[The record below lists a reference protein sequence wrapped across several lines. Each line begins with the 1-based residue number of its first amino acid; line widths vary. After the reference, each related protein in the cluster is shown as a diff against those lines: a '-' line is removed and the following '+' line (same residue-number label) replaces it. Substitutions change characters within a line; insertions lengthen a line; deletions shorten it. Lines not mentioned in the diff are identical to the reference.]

1 MKTKFADLGQ
11 FLREKREAGQFTQAD
26 VADKLGCKSQ
36 FISNWERGAASPPWK
51 MLKAVI
57 KMYKISDKEIVRLL
71 VSDYERAVRKQLGF
85 KK

>member
-11 FLREKREAGQFTQAD
+11 FLREKREANEFTQAD

-57 KMYKISDKEIVRLL
+57 RMYKISDKEIVRLL
-71 VSDYERAVRKQLGF
+71 VSDYERSVKKQLGL

>member
-11 FLREKREAGQFTQAD
+11 FLREKRESRRLTQAD

-57 KMYKISDKEIVRLL
+57 KMYKISDKEIVRML
-71 VSDYERAVRKQLGF
+71 VSDYERAVRRQLGLR
-85 KK
+85 K